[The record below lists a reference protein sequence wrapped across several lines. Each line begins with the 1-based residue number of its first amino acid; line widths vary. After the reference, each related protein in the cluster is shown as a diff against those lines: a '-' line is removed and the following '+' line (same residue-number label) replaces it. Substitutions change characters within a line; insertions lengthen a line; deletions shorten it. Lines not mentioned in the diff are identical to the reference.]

1 MALESAN
8 FQTYIYRV
16 LKQVHPDTGLSGTA
30 LSAMNNLVRINIEK
44 IMIGVNQLMLRT
56 GKKTIGSREIQS
68 ATRLALPGELAKHGV
83 SEGTRAVTKYIS
95 AKSSRADEKKSSP
108 GKLAPVSRSYMAG
121 LQFPVTRIQNL
132 MMGLS
137 TVSRKTDTAAV
148 YLAAVCEY
156 LTVEVL
162 ELSGN
167 AARDN
172 KRVRIT
178 PRHIM
183 LAVKNDTEL
192 DRLYRNAVFAGG
204 VNPYINSAILPE
216 KKVKTKPKAEA
227 KKAAAKRSAA
237 KRSAAQSKKTSGG
250 TKPKPKAKASPA
262 KKKASVKQ
270 KAKNNP
276 AKKNA
281 PVRRRGRRK

>member
-83 SEGTRAVTKYIS
+83 NEGTKAVTKYTIT
-95 AKSSRADEKKSSP
+95 KSDRFGKKASSP
-108 GKLAPVSRSYMAG
+108 GKLAPISRNAMAG

-156 LTVEVL
+156 LTAEVL

-183 LAVKNDTEL
+183 LAVRNDTEL

-204 VNPYINSAILPE
+204 ITPHISSAILPE
-216 KKVKTKPKAEA
+216 KKVKTKPAAKPKAGA
-227 KKAAAKRSAA
+227 KKASA

-250 TKPKPKAKASPA
+250 TKPKAKANPAKKKAPVKPKPKAKTSPA
-262 KKKASVKQ
+262 KKKA
-270 KAKNNP
+270 
-276 AKKNA
+276 
-281 PVRRRGRRK
+281 PVRRGGRRK

>member
-156 LTVEVL
+156 LTAEVL

-167 AARDN
+167 AARVN

-183 LAVKNDTEL
+183 LAVRNDTEL

-204 VNPYINSAILPE
+204 VTPHISSAILPE
-216 KKVKTKPKAEA
+216 KKVEAKPKAGA
-227 KKAAAKRSAA
+227 KKTAA